1 MNLTRR
7 NLIRTLT
14 ALPAA
19 AFGIASMAP
28 TLSSAASQR
37 PQAAPLRYGAGL
49 RLGALPYRDVSM
61 PVAVH
66 YPTLV
71 PEQPVDLG
79 PYRMSVAMRAPA
91 AQGGP
96 WPVVF
101 VSHGTGG
108 SVLGHADLA
117 AGLARAGNV
126 VVALEH
132 PGDNYRDRSLV
143 GDARYFSERP
153 AQLLAV
159 MRAVLDSEGAAGAAA
174 RSLMGDLS
182 IDAKAIALLG
192 HSAGGFTAAVVAG
205 ARADRARV
213 AEHCAAQAS
222 ADPMCALRDPSAHM
236 SVRAQGPR
244 FVLPADATLP
254 ATLSDPRVRALVLL
268 APLTVPIDPAS
279 AARLP
284 AATLVVRALAAASFV
299 PDLPPR
305 AARLPTELVPERDL
319 LRRLVGQLAALFAL
333 IVLGALVT
341 EQAREGTRPAPPP
354 SETPPGARGYLRV
367 LAQPWAEV
375 IVDGETIDTTPMARP
390 ITVAP
395 GRHFVI
401 FVHPNAP
408 EEKRTVDVGAG
419 QTVLLDV
426 AMRVDRPQRDA
437 GAEAGPVDDSP

>member
-37 PQAAPLRYGAGL
+37 PQAAPPRYGAGL

-174 RSLMGDLS
+174 RLLMGDLS

-205 ARADRARV
+205 ARGDRARV
-213 AEHCAAQAS
+213 AEHCATHAS

-244 FVLPADATLP
+244 FVLPADASLP
-254 ATLSDPRVRALVLL
+254 ATSSDPRVRALVLL
-268 APLTVPIDPAS
+268 APLTVPLDPAS
-279 AARLP
+279 LAGLP
-284 AATLVVRALAAASFV
+284 AATLIIGARRDEVLPAHFHLEPWTTMAPHAQRIEHPQAGHFSFMTSVPAERRAMLGPAGV
-299 PDLPPR
+299 DPDGFDRADFQRELTDR
-305 AARLPTELVPERDL
+305 VGAFLGAAR
-319 LRRLVGQLAALFAL
+319 
-333 IVLGALVT
+333 
-341 EQAREGTRPAPPP
+341 
-354 SETPPGARGYLRV
+354 
-367 LAQPWAEV
+367 
-375 IVDGETIDTTPMARP
+375 
-390 ITVAP
+390 
-395 GRHFVI
+395 
-401 FVHPNAP
+401 
-408 EEKRTVDVGAG
+408 
-419 QTVLLDV
+419 
-426 AMRVDRPQRDA
+426 
-437 GAEAGPVDDSP
+437 